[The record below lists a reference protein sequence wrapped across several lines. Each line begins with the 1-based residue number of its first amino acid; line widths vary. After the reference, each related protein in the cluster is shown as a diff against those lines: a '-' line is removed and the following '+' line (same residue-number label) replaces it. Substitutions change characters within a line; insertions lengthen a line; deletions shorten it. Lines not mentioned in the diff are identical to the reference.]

1 MLYVQSAL
9 MVCILLASS
18 ATVHAQTRVQPLL
31 DALDM
36 GSLIQIMRE
45 EGVEYG
51 GELALE
57 MFPGRD
63 GATWRDQVSQ
73 IYDVDKMSET
83 ISTGMDAELA
93 DTDIAPLVAFFTS
106 DLGRQI
112 VVLEVSARRAFL
124 ESAVEDAATDQ
135 VMQLQ
140 DNNDPHFS
148 LIEKFSAASDL
159 IDTNVVGA
167 MNANYAFYQGL
178 AAGGGLDLDLSEE
191 QMLSDV
197 WEQEPEIRQS
207 TTEWVY
213 GYLNM
218 AYQPLSEAELTA
230 YLDLTM
236 TPEGKDM
243 TRALFVSFD
252 EMFINISKALGFA
265 ASQFMS
271 GQDL

>member
-1 MLYVQSAL
+1 MRYVQSAL

-18 ATVHAQTRVQPLL
+18 ATLHAQTRVQPLL

-51 GELALE
+51 DELALE

>member
-18 ATVHAQTRVQPLL
+18 ATLHAQTRVRPLL

-51 GELALE
+51 DELALE

-140 DNNDPHFS
+140 DDNDPRFG

-252 EMFINISKALGFA
+252 EMFINITKALGFA